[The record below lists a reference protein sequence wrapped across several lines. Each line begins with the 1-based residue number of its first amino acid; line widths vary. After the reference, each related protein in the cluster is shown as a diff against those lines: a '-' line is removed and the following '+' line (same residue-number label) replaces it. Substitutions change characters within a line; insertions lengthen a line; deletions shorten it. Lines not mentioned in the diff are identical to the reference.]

1 MAKNSFSDPIFH
13 DETAARAW
21 FEKTRWP
28 DGPICPK
35 CGSDKHYATK
45 KAGVYRCGSPTCRKD
60 FTVMTGTAFC
70 DRQTFGISMKIR
82 RVKDWLT

>member
-28 DGPICPK
+28 NGPICPK
-35 CGSDKHYATK
+35 CGSAKHYATK
-45 KAGVYRCGSPTCRKD
+45 KVGVYR
-60 FTVMTGTAFC
+60 
-70 DRQTFGISMKIR
+70 
-82 RVKDWLT
+82 